1 MFTCSKS
8 IIKTE
13 VHCAKFVQSWQER
26 HQIKCVKLNLSKC
39 FNILLIW
46 LLSTLIIFIAIYV
59 IPIVIPQFP
68 SWFSASTPWF
78 PTFFAFPPKFL
89 AFPRYSHADS
99 PHFHPI
105 PRILTLILRILLIL
119 FSNFPFWVLQITSTV
134 CNL

>member
-26 HQIKCVKLNLSKC
+26 HQIKCVKLNFSKC

-68 SWFSASTPWF
+68 SWFSALTPWF
-78 PTFFAFPPKFL
+78 PTFFAFPPIFL

-99 PHFHPI
+99 PHFHPHSSHSYLYSSHSSHF
-105 PRILTLILRILLIL
+105 ILQLPISGFTDNQHSL
-119 FSNFPFWVLQITSTV
+119 
-134 CNL
+134 